1 MLKESRKDVGFFLS
15 LQKDATGSLLTLGIS
30 LFWVGGFNG
39 LHNFSFVQVGQ
50 RNHKEVM
57 VWLFAPCI

>member
-30 LFWVGGFNG
+30 LFWVGG
-39 LHNFSFVQVGQ
+39 L
-50 RNHKEVM
+50 M
-57 VWLFAPCI
+57 VYIIFHLFK